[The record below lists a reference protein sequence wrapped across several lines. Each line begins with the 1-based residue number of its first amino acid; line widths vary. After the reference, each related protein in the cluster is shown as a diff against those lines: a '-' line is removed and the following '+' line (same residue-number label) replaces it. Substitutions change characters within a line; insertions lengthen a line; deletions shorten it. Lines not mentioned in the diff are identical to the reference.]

1 MQWEYTRIVVNATA
15 AVSGSL
21 NNKADAEQTKKAVE
35 AFEGQLDALG
45 QEGWELAT
53 ALIIDGTQNSK
64 WFQKRC
70 MVEYIFKR
78 PRA

>member
-1 MQWEYTRIVVNATA
+1 MQWEYKRIVVNATA
-15 AVSGSL
+15 TVSSL
-21 NNKADAEQTKKAVE
+21 NNRSGAEPTKKAVE
-35 AFEGQLDALG
+35 SFEGQLDALG

-53 ALIIDGTQNSK
+53 ALIIDGTQNSQT
-64 WFQKRC
+64 WHDRC